1 MNITI
6 PLQRGLSLSMN
17 DGRATGNG
25 YATSALQKG
34 WLLCDN
40 GRCLAEEAVG
50 FGVPVVKR
58 GIRALFPGAVEMSL
72 TRDKSVWRVAARFTL
87 NLEEKICRPGR
98 GIVGNGFVYG
108 IKNSLAAA
116 IRTIPLSRAALTAAS
131 SAVRLV
137 FGLQTV
143 YECAEKS
150 DNVAIMYTVDAEA
163 GTLLVEADT
172 SGITGRGVSEFV
184 LMNEQGAH
192 FFQRYIDSSG
202 LSLGGKK
209 IGCWDEVEAGEAS
222 FGGSVTHASFTAEK
236 AQGGRLF
243 RGRELVGSRLA
254 WSGFGYSFPSL
265 GQTVRYTL
273 RITRDM

>member
-6 PLQRGLSLSMN
+6 PLQRGLSISMN
-17 DGRATGNG
+17 DCRAPGNG

-40 GRCLAEEAVG
+40 GRCLAQEAVG

-58 GIRALFPGAVEMSL
+58 GIRALFPGAVEMSF
-72 TRDKSVWRVAARFTL
+72 TRDKSVWSVAARFTL
-87 NLEEKICRPGR
+87 NLEEKIYRSGR
-98 GIVGNGFVYG
+98 GIIGNGFVYG

-116 IRTIPLSRAALTAAS
+116 IRKIPLSRAALTAAS

-143 YECAEKS
+143 YECAAES
-150 DNVAIMYTVDAEA
+150 DIVAVMYTVDAEA

-172 SGITGRGVSEFV
+172 SGITGRDVSEFV
-184 LMNEQGAH
+184 LVNEQGAH
-192 FFQRYIDSSG
+192 FFERYIDSSG
-202 LSLGGKK
+202 LSLDGKK
-209 IGCWDEVEAGEAS
+209 IGCWDEVDAGEAS
-222 FGGSVTHASFTAEK
+222 FGGSITRASFTAEK
-236 AQGGRLF
+236 AEGARLF

-265 GQTVRYTL
+265 GQTVRYRL
-273 RITRDM
+273 RIRRDM